1 MLGGLPVYI
10 EEPLRANDGD
20 EEGGTTPSDDE
31 DGSEDKS
38 DSSSDGSSNN
48 SGHDNDDNNTNNDDN
63 NRSYD
68 SSYSGDDWGES
79 LSDREDED
87 VDLLYEEYDDDV
99 DYYGQD
105 IEDDAEANRW
115 SYTGSDQCRLI
126 NVLENAREEN
136 AQANQMY
143 HDEYPYRHLSEWNDI
158 TNVSSRSGP
167 IYDKHGREVPKLGS
181 YYDSEP
187 SSLTSHIEE
196 EDDIGARLAALD
208 QKLLVHNLGI
218 MTLENA
224 ERNEERMEESES

>member
-1 MLGGLPVYI
+1 MKSPYK
-10 EEPLRANDGD
+10 LRANDED
-20 EEGGTTPSDDE
+20 KEGVTTLSDDE
-31 DGSEDKS
+31 NGSEDKS
-38 DSSSDGSSNN
+38 DSSSDGSSND
-48 SGHDNDDNNTNNDDN
+48 SGH
-63 NRSYD
+63 
-68 SSYSGDDWGES
+68 
-79 LSDREDED
+79 
-87 VDLLYEEYDDDV
+87 DDDV

-126 NVLENAREEN
+126 NVLENVREEN

-158 TNVSSRSGP
+158 TNVNSRSGP
-167 IYDKHGREVPKLGS
+167 RYDKHGREVPKLGS

-187 SSLTSHIEE
+187 SSLTSHTKE

>member
-63 NRSYD
+63 SRSYD

-87 VDLLYEEYDDDV
+87 VDMLYEEYDDDV

-115 SYTGSDQCRLI
+115 SYTGSDQCRPI

-136 AQANQMY
+136 AQTNQMY
-143 HDEYPYRHLSEWNDI
+143 HDKYPYGHLSNWSDI
-158 TNVSSRSGP
+158 TNVSSRPGP
-167 IYDKHGREVPKLGS
+167 KYDKHGREVPELGS
-181 YYDSEP
+181 YNDSEP
-187 SSLTSHIEE
+187 SSPTPHIEE
-196 EDDIGARLAALD
+196 EDDIDARLAALD
-208 QKLLVHNLGI
+208 QKLMVHSLRI
-218 MTLENA
+218 MIL
-224 ERNEERMEESES
+224 